1 MGTFAGYNGKF
12 KIPEEKR
19 QEFVEAVLKVLNF
32 GGMMQCEIVN
42 LYGKKIYLLKPV
54 VLDEEKELH
63 FHYNYFEDDSWES
76 AGFDAKECNFWSNKI
91 GSFEFADVIGTV
103 YALEELYDSEVGC
116 AEINGEPIYLPVYIA
131 WINHLMGT
139 AFTIKTRYQL
149 WKQYEKDCLDRLRN
163 GYEYRE
169 VAEQGFIRNLVSRG
183 YQEVM
188 GGVELADI
196 LYIEHGTKD
205 LESESLVQGSYP
217 ENIVN
222 CKREI
227 KFYFEENMQQKDEK
241 ISLLKELVQS
251 NRETRSEIKGQLKGI
266 AGYSLKIPARAIVYL
281 MAEICEI
288 EFWSIWEQLYET
300 CYEDEDTSDYSSE
313 ELKKWRQ
320 NEINRP
326 IEGMRTAEFLRQT
339 SSFVFWDTPKEL
351 EDKPNYYLTDDD
363 RLYWWD
369 GSDEV
374 VISSRVEKW
383 LGELE
388 KRHKKII
395 EELKIENYD
404 KEDFLQEMI
413 ESLTVAN
420 DYYVEIYA
428 FQNMFYEFLQNGSDK
443 RYIAAIRLFKELHE
457 ENKDLGMVV
466 QGVRSW
472 EMASKNVKCNEGRM
486 NIKRYLAV
494 MANPKL
500 RKYYLGF

>member
-1 MGTFAGYNGKF
+1 M
-12 KIPEEKR
+12 
-19 QEFVEAVLKVLNF
+19 
-32 GGMMQCEIVN
+32 
-42 LYGKKIYLLKPV
+42 
-54 VLDEEKELH
+54 
-63 FHYNYFEDDSWES
+63 
-76 AGFDAKECNFWSNKI
+76 
-91 GSFEFADVIGTV
+91 
-103 YALEELYDSEVGC
+103 
-116 AEINGEPIYLPVYIA
+116 
-131 WINHLMGT
+131 
-139 AFTIKTRYQL
+139 
-149 WKQYEKDCLDRLRN
+149 
-163 GYEYRE
+163 
-169 VAEQGFIRNLVSRG
+169 
-183 YQEVM
+183 
-188 GGVELADI
+188 
-196 LYIEHGTKD
+196 
-205 LESESLVQGSYP
+205 
-217 ENIVN
+217 
-222 CKREI
+222 
-227 KFYFEENMQQKDEK
+227 
-241 ISLLKELVQS
+241 
-251 NRETRSEIKGQLKGI
+251 
-266 AGYSLKIPARAIVYL
+266 
-281 MAEICEI
+281 
-288 EFWSIWEQLYET
+288 
-300 CYEDEDTSDYSSE
+300 
-313 ELKKWRQ
+313 
-320 NEINRP
+320 
-326 IEGMRTAEFLRQT
+326 
-339 SSFVFWDTPKEL
+339 

-472 EMASKNVKCNEGRM
+472 KMTSKNVKCNEGRM